1 MHNNLKIK
9 TMSNKVSKTKKSQ
22 KMSKQIAEEVEKL
35 SRQLLIQFLING
47 NMAIFENPFY
57 RLAVKNLLD
66 DNEFI
71 INCESYEDAVLKYM
85 AFQGIHDGKILIDLE
100 VRDDK
105 LLKDWTNLQLQGI
118 IDSYKT
124 LCRRKANQ

>member
-1 MHNNLKIK
+1 MN
-9 TMSNKVSKTKKSQ
+9 NKVSKTKKSQ
-22 KMSKQIAEEVEKL
+22 KMSKQTAKEVAKI
-35 SRQLLIQFLING
+35 SRQLLIQFLLNG
-47 NMAIFENPFY
+47 NLDILKKPSY

-85 AFQGIHDGKILIDLE
+85 AFEGIHDGKILIDLE

-105 LLKDWTNLQLQGI
+105 LLKDWTNFQLQGI

-124 LCRRKANQ
+124 LCNMKK

>member
-1 MHNNLKIK
+1 
-9 TMSNKVSKTKKSQ
+9 MSNKVSKTKNSQ
-22 KMSKQIAEEVEKL
+22 KMSKQIAEKVAKL
-35 SRQLLIQFLING
+35 SRQLLIQFLLNG
-47 NMAIFENPFY
+47 NMDIFKNPSY

-85 AFQGIHDGKILIDLE
+85 TFEGIHDGKILIDLE

-105 LLKDWTNLQLQGI
+105 ILNDWTNLQLQGI

-124 LCRRKANQ
+124 LCNMKK